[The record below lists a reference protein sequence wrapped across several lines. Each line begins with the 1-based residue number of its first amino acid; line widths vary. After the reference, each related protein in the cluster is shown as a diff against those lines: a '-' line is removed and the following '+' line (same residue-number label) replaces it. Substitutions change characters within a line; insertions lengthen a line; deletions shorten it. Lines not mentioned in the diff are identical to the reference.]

1 MSRSTFLP
9 AAVIAISA
17 LAGCAGGP
25 EQPATAP
32 VAEHDSPGEGRKPA
46 SGAWLEHRY
55 GDWSAEHGSATERH
69 FQQGEAFGQTEQLT
83 QPTVRGMVNKDNDA
97 DVRSNPLL
105 TSGGDAEPKSFG
117 EAWCSAQPELSVCF
131 VQLDGGNIELV
142 GTNANRAVIGALA
155 TDIYEA
161 LSDDPD
167 TPEPT
172 ESPAP
177 DNPGENRKSIE
188 GKTLPRTVG
197 EWEVVGGGSDHQAV
211 YGRPGAARMSDG
223 ALVSLQKGD
232 LDARRLASLIKSA
245 EQHEEA
251 WCQTV
256 GSNLQCYVQLD
267 GGVLQVVEGDNQ
279 PAGDA
284 PALANALYEAL

>member
-83 QPTVRGMVNKDNDA
+83 QPTVRVMVNKDNDA

-105 TSGGDAEPKSFG
+105 TSGGMRSRSRSARRGAPPSPSSASASSSST
-117 EAWCSAQPELSVCF
+117 EAISNSLARMPTAQSS
-131 VQLDGGNIELV
+131 GH
-142 GTNANRAVIGALA
+142 
-155 TDIYEA
+155 
-161 LSDDPD
+161 S
-167 TPEPT
+167 
-172 ESPAP
+172 
-177 DNPGENRKSIE
+177 
-188 GKTLPRTVG
+188 PRTFTRRCRMTRTRLNPRRAPHPTTPVRTANPSKERHCRARSG
-197 EWEVVGGGSDHQAV
+197 SGRSSAGGATTRPSMVVRGQHGCRTEHSSAC
-211 YGRPGAARMSDG
+211 
-223 ALVSLQKGD
+223 
-232 LDARRLASLIKSA
+232 RRAIST
-245 EQHEEA
+245 H
-251 WCQTV
+251 
-256 GSNLQCYVQLD
+256 
-267 GGVLQVVEGDNQ
+267 
-279 PAGDA
+279 AGW
-284 PALANALYEAL
+284 PR

>member
-83 QPTVRGMVNKDNDA
+83 QPTVRVMVNKDNDA

-105 TSGGDAEPKSFG
+105 TSGGMRSRSRSARRGAPPSPSSASASSSST
-117 EAWCSAQPELSVCF
+117 EAISNSLARMPTAQSS
-131 VQLDGGNIELV
+131 GH
-142 GTNANRAVIGALA
+142 
-155 TDIYEA
+155 
-161 LSDDPD
+161 S
-167 TPEPT
+167 
-172 ESPAP
+172 
-177 DNPGENRKSIE
+177 
-188 GKTLPRTVG
+188 PRTFTRRCRMTRTRLNPRRAPHPTTPVRTANPSKERVG
-197 EWEVVGGGSDHQAV
+197 QWEVVGGGSDHQAV